1 MRSFLLLAALTAPCS
16 AVEERAA
23 ANPIRKVVT
32 MLQMMQKKVEAEGE
46 KEQDMFDK
54 FMCYCKGG
62 VGDLE
67 KSISEAEAKS
77 GELPSQ
83 IEEAVGELKQLKE
96 DLKKAQVDRA
106 SAKTAI
112 EEATAIRA
120 KEASAFATESGELKT
135 NIAAIG
141 KAVAALEKGMGGAF
155 LQTSAAATLKNL
167 VENDQKMLDVD
178 REDLTS
184 FLAGESTNEYAPA
197 SGAIVGI
204 LKQMGDTMSATLADI
219 TKTEEASLATFD
231 ELVKA
236 KTEEIDALTAAIED
250 KTQRIGDL
258 GVQIVGMK
266 DDLSDVEE
274 SLVEDKKFLAELQKS
289 CSTKEKEWAEIC
301 KTRSEELLALAD
313 TIKILNDDDALELF
327 KKTLPGASSFL
338 QVQVSSES
346 MRQQAL
352 SLLETFRSTKKHDR
366 QRVDFIVM
374 AIRGKKVGFDK
385 IIKMIDDMVILL
397 KEEQVDDEAK
407 KEYCEMSFDQADDKK
422 KGLERAAGKLEKAI
436 DEAKESVATLID
448 EIKSLGDGIVALDKT
463 VAEATVQRKEE
474 NSDYTTL
481 MASDGTA
488 KEILAFA
495 KNRLNKFYN
504 PKLYKAPPK
513 RELSEEDRITLNMGG
528 SLAPTAAPGGIAGT
542 GIGFAQRVAPG
553 PPPETA
559 KAYSK
564 KSGESGG
571 VIAMIDALIKELDME
586 MTEAETNEK
595 NDQEEYEELMADSA
609 EKRAADSKSLAQKE
623 GQKADTEAALV
634 DFESESTSTAKAL
647 MATIEY
653 IGQLHGECDW
663 LIKYFDIRK
672 EARTGEIDA
681 LGKAKAVLNGSDYSL
696 MQTKSHTFLRR
707 A

>member
-1 MRSFLLLAALTAPCS
+1 MRSFVLLAALTAPCT
-16 AVEERAA
+16 AVEERTA

-54 FMCYCKGG
+54 FMCYCKNG

-67 KSISEAEAKS
+67 KSIAEAEAKA

-83 IEEAVGELKQLKE
+83 IEEAEGELVQLKE
-96 DLKKAQVDRA
+96 DLKKAQTDRA
-106 SAKTAI
+106 AAKEAI
-112 EEATAIRA
+112 AEATAIRE
-120 KEASAFATESGELKT
+120 KEAAAFATESGELKT

-141 KAVAALEKGMGGAF
+141 KAIAALKAGMGGSF
-155 LQTSAAATLKNL
+155 LQTTAAATLKNL
-167 VENDQKMLDVD
+167 VLNSDKLQDVD

-184 FLAGESTNEYAPA
+184 FLAGESTGEYAPQ
-197 SGAIVGI
+197 SGQIVGI
-204 LKQMGDTMSATLADI
+204 LQQMTDTMSATLADV
-219 TKTEEASLATFD
+219 TKTEEASLATFNQ
-231 ELVKA
+231 LVKA
-236 KTEEIDALTAAIED
+236 KTEEIEALTAAIED

-258 GVQIVGMK
+258 GVKIVGMK
-266 DDLSDVEE
+266 DDLADVSD
-274 SLVEDKKFLAELQKS
+274 SLLEDKKFLAELQKS
-289 CSTKEKEWAEIC
+289 CATKEKEWAEIC

-338 QVQVSSES
+338 QVQVSTEA
-346 MRQQAL
+346 MREQAL
-352 SLLETFRSTKKHDR
+352 SLLQAFKGTKKGDR
-366 QRVDFIVM
+366 QRLDFIMM
-374 AIRGKKVGFDK
+374 AVRGKKVGFDK
-385 IIKMIDDMVILL
+385 IIKMIDDMVALL
-397 KEEQVDDEAK
+397 KEEQLDDENK
-407 KEYCEMSFDQADDKK
+407 KEYCEAQFDKADDKK
-422 KGLERAAGKLEKAI
+422 KGLERAIGKLEKAI
-436 DEAKESVATLID
+436 DEAKETIATLTD
-448 EIKSLGDGIVALDKT
+448 EMASLEAGIVALDKS

-481 MASDGTA
+481 MASDSTA

-528 SLAPTAAPGGIAGT
+528 TLAPTAAPGGIAGT
-542 GIGFAQRVAPG
+542 GIGFVQRVAPG

-564 KSGESGG
+564 KSEESGG
-571 VIAMIDALIKELDME
+571 VIAMIDTLIKELDTE
-586 MTEAETNEK
+586 MTEAEVNEK
-595 NDQEEYEELMADSA
+595 NAQEEYEEMMADSA
-609 EKRAADSKSLAQKE
+609 EKRAADSKSLAQK
-623 GQKADTEAALV
+623 GGAKADTEKALV
-634 DFESESTSTAKAL
+634 DAEAEKTSTAKEL
-647 MATIEY
+647 MATVEY

-663 LIKYFDIRK
+663 LIKYFDVRK

-681 LGKAKAVLNGSDYSL
+681 LGKAKAVLNGADYSL
-696 MQTKSHTFLRR
+696 MQTKSHKFLRR

>member
-1 MRSFLLLAALTAPCS
+1 LQTTAADT
-16 AVEERAA
+16 
-23 ANPIRKVVT
+23 
-32 MLQMMQKKVEAEGE
+32 
-46 KEQDMFDK
+46 
-54 FMCYCKGG
+54 
-62 VGDLE
+62 
-67 KSISEAEAKS
+67 
-77 GELPSQ
+77 
-83 IEEAVGELKQLKE
+83 
-96 DLKKAQVDRA
+96 LKKLVLN
-106 SAKTAI
+106 S
-112 EEATAIRA
+112 
-120 KEASAFATESGELKT
+120 
-135 NIAAIG
+135 
-141 KAVAALEKGMGGAF
+141 EK
-155 LQTSAAATLKNL
+155 LQ
-167 VENDQKMLDVD
+167 DVD

-184 FLAGESTNEYAPA
+184 FLAGESTNQYAPQ
-197 SGAIVGI
+197 SGQITGI
-204 LKQMGDTMSATLADI
+204 LKQMMDTMSATLAEI
-219 TKTEEASLATFD
+219 TATEEASLATFD
-231 ELVKA
+231 QLVKA

-289 CSTKEKEWAEIC
+289 CATKEKEWAEIC

-338 QVQVSSES
+338 QVEVSTDS

-352 SLLETFRSTKKHDR
+352 SLLQSFKGSKKGDR
-366 QRVDFIVM
+366 QRLDFIMLAV
-374 AIRGKKVGFDK
+374 RGKKVGFDK
-385 IIKMIDDMVILL
+385 IIKMIDDMVALL
-397 KEEQVDDEAK
+397 KTEQVDDDSK
-407 KEYCEMSFDQADDKK
+407 KEYCEMSLDKADDKK
-422 KGLERAAGKLEKAI
+422 KVLERSVSKLEKAI
-436 DEAKESVATLID
+436 DEAKETIATLTD
-448 EIKSLGDGIVALDKT
+448 EIKALAAGIVALDKS
-463 VAEATVQRKEE
+463 VAEATEQRKEE

-528 SLAPTAAPGGIAGT
+528 TLAPTAAPGGIAGT

-564 KSGESGG
+564 KSEESGG
-571 VIAMIDALIKELDME
+571 VIAMIDTLIKELDTE

-595 NDQEEYEELMADSA
+595 LNQEDYEEMMADSA
-609 EKRAADSKSLAQKE
+609 AKRAADSKSLAQRE
-623 GQKADTEAALV
+623 GAKADTEKALV
-634 DFESESTSTAKAL
+634 DAESEKTSTVKEL
-647 MATIEY
+647 MATVEY

-663 LIKYFDIRK
+663 LVKYFDVRK
-672 EARTGEIDA
+672 EARKGEIDA
-681 LGKAKAVLNGSDYSL
+681 LGKAKAVLSGADFSL
-696 MQTKSHTFLRR
+696 VQTRSHTFLRR